1 MNTNTQLLNKGY
13 KPELSEGSVITPV
26 FKSSTFC
33 FPTAEDGE
41 KAFQVALNKSNDN
54 NPSLIYSRI
63 NNPNMEITEEK
74 LALFDNAEKSLLFS
88 SGMAAITNTCLTFLD
103 PGDTIIYSNPVYG
116 GTSSFFQNI
125 LKKFNINAVPFPC
138 GLNDVL
144 DLSKLILEHKN
155 VKLIFIETPCNPHMI
170 LTSIKTIHHIRNSIN
185 KNILIAVDNT
195 MAGPIFLKPLQQ
207 GADLCLYSV
216 TKFIGGHSDIIAGC
230 VSGRKDLLT
239 QIQGYR
245 SIMGSVL
252 DPETCW
258 LIQRSLITLDLR
270 MNKQH
275 ENAQII
281 LQSLQKNKYITKIYY
296 PGFEIEDNETL
307 IRSQKYIFE
316 TEYTGG
322 SSIISFL
329 VNCDKET
336 IFKILNGVKLFKL
349 AVSLGAVESLIQHP
363 ASMTHSCMSD
373 EDKQSSGIY
382 DNLIRCSIGLEDPL
396 DLTEDLISTINFH
409 CGSV

>member
-1 MNTNTQLLNKGY
+1 MNINTQLLNKGY

-26 FKSSTFC
+26 FKSSSFC

-41 KAFQVALNKSNDN
+41 KAFQIALNKSKDN

-88 SGMAAITNTCLTFLD
+88 SGMAAITNTCLTFLE

-125 LKKFNINAVPFPC
+125 LKKFNIKAIPFPS

-144 DLSKLILEHKN
+144 DLSKLILENKN
-155 VKLIFIETPCNPHMI
+155 VKIIFIETPCNPHMI

-185 KNILIAVDNT
+185 KDILIAVDNT
-195 MAGPIFLKPLQQ
+195 MAGPIFLKPLQL

-230 VSGRKDLLT
+230 VSGRKELINK
-239 QIQGYR
+239 IQGYR
-245 SIMGSVL
+245 SIMGSIL

-275 ENAQII
+275 ENTQII
-281 LQSLQKNKYITKIYY
+281 LQSLQKNKHITKIYY
-296 PGFEIEDNETL
+296 PGYEFENNEKL
-307 IRSQKYIFE
+307 IHSQKYIFE
-316 TEYTGG
+316 SEYIGG
-322 SSIISFL
+322 SSIISFII
-329 VNCDKET
+329 NCDKEL

-373 EDKQSSGIY
+373 EDKQLSGIY
-382 DNLIRCSIGLEDPL
+382 DNLIRCSIGLEDPF
-396 DLTEDLISTINFH
+396 DLTEDLIETINLH
-409 CGSV
+409 CGSL